1 MTPDK
6 RNLLLARCEIM
17 KERRRRRE
25 LEGRVDRAIAYIE
38 RLCELIGEG
47 EIKRRGAVGTLER
60 IAALLAKEGDV
71 NGKF

>member
-6 RNLLLARCEIM
+6 LNLLRARSEAN

-25 LEGRVDRAIAYIE
+25 LQGRVDRAITYIE

-47 EIKRRGAVGTLER
+47 EIKRRGAVATLER
-60 IAALLAKEGDV
+60 LAALLAKEGE
-71 NGKF
+71 